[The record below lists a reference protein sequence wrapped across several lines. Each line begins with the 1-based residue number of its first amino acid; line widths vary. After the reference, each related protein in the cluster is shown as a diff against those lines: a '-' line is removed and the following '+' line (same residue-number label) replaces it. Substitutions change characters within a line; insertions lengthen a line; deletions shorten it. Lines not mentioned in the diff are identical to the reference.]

1 MAVIVPT
8 ISTPEIG
15 LNMKYFGMG
24 RVCPKTRLASSLTAM
39 HTRNIAK
46 ISYLPVAAALLAIGS
61 VLGPSPANA
70 QAFSERYIAMLPDFC
85 RYKLASMEGRAYGN
99 PAEAERYAT
108 LLGPM
113 YTHIHHYCYGLMNT
127 YQAKLSRRMTPQARG
142 HTLGQSIVEFDYVIS
157 RAPADFIL
165 LPEILTKRGESLLA
179 LRRIQDAHS
188 TLSRAIETKPDY
200 WPAYAVL
207 SDYYKASGELD
218 KAREWLDKGLGASPS
233 AKALEA
239 RRVELKRMQ

>member
-1 MAVIVPT
+1 MRC
-8 ISTPEIG
+8 
-15 LNMKYFGMG
+15 FGMS
-24 RVCPKTRLASSLTAM
+24 RNRPKAGLVSWLTAM
-39 HTRNIAK
+39 HTRNTGK
-46 ISYLPVAAALLAIGS
+46 TGCLSVATALFGMGL
-61 VLGPSPANA
+61 VLVPPCVNA
-70 QAFSERYIAMLPDFC
+70 QSSNERYIAMLPEVC
-85 RYKLASMEGRAYGN
+85 RYKLARMEGRPYGN
-99 PAEAERYAT
+99 PAEAARYQA

-113 YTHIHHYCYGLMNT
+113 DTHIHHYCYGLIIT
-127 YQAKLSRRMTPQARG
+127 YEVKLSRRMTPQARN
-142 HTLGQSIVEFDYVIS
+142 HALGQSIVEFDYVIS

-179 LRRIQDAHS
+179 LRRVQDAHS